1 MAKKH
6 IFQVPMEES
15 MRDQLKAVATAKGVS
30 AATAAR
36 IYITKGMMH
45 ADPATAAQRMVD
57 AGVVVNGAPITLA
70 EALKLAPFL
79 TGEFA

>member
-1 MAKKH
+1 MAKKLTL
-6 IFQVPMEES
+6 QVPLDKPVVDRIDAES
-15 MRDQLKAVATAKGVS
+15 KQHGVS
-30 AATAAR
+30 QAHVAR
-36 IYITKGMMH
+36 IYITKGMLK
-45 ADPATAAQRMVD
+45 ADPAKAAQQMVD